1 MSGVGREHKHYQL
14 TRDGDEYM
22 QFSTKEA
29 EAGGLRIQTSL
40 AIWQQDLVLDKQRLP
55 SLRPENATELE
66 TESQNCP
73 DMAV

>member
-1 MSGVGREHKHYQL
+1 
-14 TRDGDEYM
+14 M

-29 EAGGLRIQTSL
+29 EAGGLSIQTSL
-40 AIWQQDLVLDKQRLP
+40 AIWQQDLVLDKQRLL